1 ANLAGIN
8 TCATTE
14 QENPVYPHP
23 GTDVLYGAGMSSSSP
38 ASPDTCD
45 EPTPYG
51 QTYKDLGDS
60 STVATGPDYVAAS
73 PGDAA
78 SSGGSS
84 SSAEIASSLQS
95 SSETSAAIEQTTAMS
110 IPPSSSS
117 APGASG
123 PVLEDGD
130 PPYSPAMA
138 DTSSAVSVGFV
149 MVTASSSSGPTETGA
164 LATSSFRAEL
174 RELLAAVTATGTGT
188 GTDTCGPAT
197 VYVTVTASPSSS
209 NVSMS
214 MSMTSG
220 PSPSISSSISASM
233 STTGS
238 ASPGSNSTISVTSS
252 SSSRTNLSMSIT
264 SMSSTA
270 TTATSPAAVCTG
282 TTAMCP
288 CISGYACVAI
298 ASCTWA
304 CAATSASAA
313 STSSASSSGTTTVS
327 NRVASP
333 SGPAYVP
340 ADASAYLPCVP
351 GTFLC
356 TSNTTFLTCDGTT
369 QNASAA
375 NYASEEYETTYQA
388 SRSVAAGTACLP
400 FLSPYANGTSGY
412 EQQADVAVGY
422 YRDDRYVRA
431 MPYGTCDDE
440 GAIECRGTEFL
451 VCDMGG
457 WVDMGSVAAGTVC
470 TGSPG
475 MIVAA

>member
-1 ANLAGIN
+1 YQNDRPVKTTVTWNAGSTYNMTLAGSANHLGGSCQLSLSYDNGATFRVIKSMIGGCPLTSTYDFTIPSFAPSGTALFAWTWQNFEGNREFYMNCAEVAIVASPPADDLDLALRSYRRIEEAECRAVILLSLGSSEVDESGFVCFEGERKREAGGMDALPYIWKANLAGIN

-174 RELLAAVTATGTGT
+174 RELLAAVTAT
-188 GTDTCGPAT
+188 
-197 VYVTVTASPSSS
+197 
-209 NVSMS
+209 
-214 MSMTSG
+214 
-220 PSPSISSSISASM
+220 
-233 STTGS
+233 
-238 ASPGSNSTISVTSS
+238 
-252 SSSRTNLSMSIT
+252 
-264 SMSSTA
+264 
-270 TTATSPAAVCTG
+270 
-282 TTAMCP
+282 
-288 CISGYACVAI
+288 
-298 ASCTWA
+298 
-304 CAATSASAA
+304 
-313 STSSASSSGTTTVS
+313 
-327 NRVASP
+327 
-333 SGPAYVP
+333 
-340 ADASAYLPCVP
+340 
-351 GTFLC
+351 
-356 TSNTTFLTCDGTT
+356 
-369 QNASAA
+369 
-375 NYASEEYETTYQA
+375 
-388 SRSVAAGTACLP
+388 
-400 FLSPYANGTSGY
+400 
-412 EQQADVAVGY
+412 
-422 YRDDRYVRA
+422 
-431 MPYGTCDDE
+431 
-440 GAIECRGTEFL
+440 
-451 VCDMGG
+451 
-457 WVDMGSVAAGTVC
+457 
-470 TGSPG
+470 
-475 MIVAA
+475 